1 MMLKT
6 IGAITVFTYA
16 ALLFSA
22 PLLDPVILENEYLKL
37 TVDRQPENIGAGHWR
52 KTGLPVKDIPGKLP
66 GCLIKAR
73 SGEPAVC
80 RYWRLNVFQKMK
92 NIRGSHLQKT
102 II

>member
-37 TVDRQPENIGAGHWR
+37 TVDRQRGATLRSLIDKRVSFRKILVRGIGGR
-52 KTGLPVKDIPGKLP
+52 
-66 GCLIKAR
+66 
-73 SGEPAVC
+73 PAC
-80 RYWRLNVFQKMK
+80 R
-92 NIRGSHLQKT
+92 
-102 II
+102 

>member
-37 TVDRQPENIGAGHWR
+37 TVDRQRGATLR
-52 KTGLPVKDIPGKLP
+52 S
-66 GCLIKAR
+66 LIDKKKW
-73 SGEPAVC
+73 C
-80 RYWRLNVFQKMK
+80 
-92 NIRGSHLQKT
+92 
-102 II
+102 